1 MQDLLWRFV
10 REGVLVLQELTMADT
25 DRMVALMERYQDS
38 PMDLA
43 DASLVVTAE
52 RLGAARIFTLD
63 HHFRIYRL
71 ADGRMLDIVP

>member
-1 MQDLLWRFV
+1 
-10 REGVLVLQELTMADT
+10 
-25 DRMVALMERYQDS
+25 MVALMERYQDS

>member
-1 MQDLLWRFV
+1 MTLCDAGPLFALLDARQV
-10 REGVLVLQELTMADT
+10 DNHN
-25 DRMVALMERYQDS
+25 RMVALMERYQDS